1 VIIVPETSFS
11 YNAHFSLSLPS
22 TTIDTFPT
30 FLIGPNGSGKTTLL
44 KILGGFFKV
53 SPPVK
58 VKWQGTLRETRP
70 IYFAYMP
77 AKPTYDPNFTVKNY
91 LMLSGNKRQLETIA
105 KELELTKWLGRRM
118 GTLSSGWLQRVF
130 IARILLQD
138 TPYVLM
144 DEPTSFLDPE
154 ARKDLIESLSRHPEK
169 HFVIS
174 SHDLAFLSSFGKSV
188 IGLRDGNVVF
198 RGSTIDFFERGIEDV
213 FVTGYI
219 M

>member
-1 VIIVPETSFS
+1 VITVPETHFS
-11 YNAHFSLSLPS
+11 YNAHFSLILPNM
-22 TTIDTFPT
+22 TIDTFPT

-44 KILGGFFKV
+44 KILGGFLKV

-58 VKWQGTLRETRP
+58 VLWHGTLREAKPT
-70 IYFAYMP
+70 YFAYMP
-77 AKPTYDPNFTVKNY
+77 ARPTYDPNFTVRNY
-91 LMLSGNKRQLETIA
+91 LMLSGNKKQLEIIA
-105 KELELTKWLGRRM
+105 DELELKKWLGRKM
-118 GTLSSGWLQRVF
+118 GTLSSGWLQRTF

-174 SHDLAFLSSFGKSV
+174 SHDLSFLSSFGKFV

-198 RGSTIDFFERGIEDV
+198 LGSARDFFETGIEDV

>member
-1 VIIVPETSFS
+1 MAVSDVIARTSLAGIEIPLVSWLVLLAQSFICISSGVCLVIIVPETSFS

-22 TTIDTFPT
+22 ITIDTFPT

-77 AKPTYDPNFTVKNY
+77 AKPTYDPNFTVRNY

-144 DEPTSFLDPE
+144 DEPTSFLDLKRE
-154 ARKDLIESLSRHPEK
+154 RISLRAYLGTRETFCDYALK
-169 HFVIS
+169 F
-174 SHDLAFLSSFGKSV
+174 
-188 IGLRDGNVVF
+188 
-198 RGSTIDFFERGIEDV
+198 
-213 FVTGYI
+213 
-219 M
+219 